1 MRRTITRAAA
11 IAAVMGILL
20 ATGIQPASAH
30 ERRTVGAYMFVVGWD
45 NEPAYAGQPN
55 SVGARLTDTAGKP
68 IVDLG
73 ETLEVE
79 VIFGGQTS
87 SKMKME
93 PGFALN
99 PDGTARFGTLGAYSA
114 DLTPS
119 RAGVYTF
126 HFTGT
131 IKGQAIDERFTSSE
145 TTFDSPKEI
154 SEVAFPAKDPNN
166 AQLAD
171 RINRTSSRLSDD
183 TDTAK
188 ILGYVGI
195 GLGALA
201 LIAALARGRGK
212 KAAG

>member
-1 MRRTITRAAA
+1 MRIRDAAGRP
-11 IAAVMGILL
+11 V
-20 ATGIQPASAH
+20 
-30 ERRTVGAYMFVVGWD
+30 
-45 NEPAYAGQPN
+45 
-55 SVGARLTDTAGKP
+55 
-68 IVDLG
+68 VDLG

-87 SKMKME
+87 PKMKIE
-93 PGFALN
+93 PGFAVN

-119 RAGVYTF
+119 RAGVYTY

-131 IKGQAIDERFTSSE
+131 IKGQAIDERFTSSD

-171 RINRTSSRLSDD
+171 RIERASSRLSDD

>member
-1 MRRTITRAAA
+1 MRRMMARAAA
-11 IAAVMGILL
+11 IAAVMAILL
-20 ATGIQPASAH
+20 ATGVQPAFAH
-30 ERRTVGAYMFVVGWD
+30 ETRTVGAYTLTVGWD
-45 NEPAYAGQPN
+45 NEPAYSGQPN
-55 SVGARLTDTAGKP
+55 SVGMRIRDAAGRP
-68 IVDLG
+68 VVDLG
-73 ETLEVE
+73 DTLEVE

-93 PGFALN
+93 PGFAVN

-119 RAGVYTF
+119 RAGVYTY
-126 HFTGT
+126 HFTGS

-145 TTFDSPKEI
+145 TTFDSPKDI
-154 SEVAFPAKDPNN
+154 SEVSFPAKDPNA

-212 KAAG
+212 AAG